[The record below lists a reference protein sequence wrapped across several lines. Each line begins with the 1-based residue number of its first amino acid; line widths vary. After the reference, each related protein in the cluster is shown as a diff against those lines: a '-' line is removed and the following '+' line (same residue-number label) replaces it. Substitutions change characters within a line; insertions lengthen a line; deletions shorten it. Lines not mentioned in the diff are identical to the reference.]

1 MVKDLAPCLAH
12 TMSYEGGWS
21 DNQRDPGGPTNYGI
35 TFATLRAIRKSATVQ
50 QLRALTPADAQAIY
64 RTLYY
69 VPVGAELLP
78 AGVDLMAGDMAVN
91 AGVLASARILQQA
104 LGLTQDGQVG
114 PVTIRAAAAA
124 DPTSLIVATGVL
136 QAAFYRGLSGFT
148 TFGAGWLNRVRDRQ
162 IAALRMTQAAGQG
175 VAA

>member
-1 MVKDLAPCLAH
+1 MVHDLSACLAH
-12 TMSYEGGWS
+12 TMSYEGLFVN
-21 DNQRDPGGPTNYGI
+21 DTRDPGGPTNYGI

-50 QLRALTPADAQAIY
+50 QLRALTPDDAQAIY

-104 LGLTQDGQVG
+104 LGLTQDGHVG
-114 PVTIRAAAAA
+114 PVTIRAAVAA
-124 DPTSLIVATGVL
+124 DPTSLIVAMGVL
-136 QAAFYRGLSGFT
+136 QASFYRGLGNFSA
-148 TFGAGWLNRVRDRQ
+148 FGTGWLNRVRDRQ
-162 IAALRMTQAAGQG
+162 IAALSMAHTVRAA
-175 VAA
+175 A